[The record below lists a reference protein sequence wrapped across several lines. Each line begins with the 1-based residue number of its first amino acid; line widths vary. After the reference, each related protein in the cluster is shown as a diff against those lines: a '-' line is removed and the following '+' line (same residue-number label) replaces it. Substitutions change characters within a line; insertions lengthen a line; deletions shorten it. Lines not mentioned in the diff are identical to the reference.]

1 MQIKNY
7 LDADYWYQ
15 MYGSQA
21 IGLPL
26 VKKDG
31 FAADMLN
38 FAPNEKTSL
47 HTHEGDH
54 ILFGVEGSGWI
65 DCGDET
71 QPIIKGTCY
80 FIDGSQP
87 HRVRAGNDG
96 LFLLSIA
103 NKHQPVDS
111 EKRLVIINA

>member
-1 MQIKNY
+1 MQVKNY
-7 LDADYWYQ
+7 LDADHWYE
-15 MYGSQA
+15 MHGSDA

-26 VKKDG
+26 VKKGD

-65 DCGDET
+65 DCGNET
-71 QPIIKGTCY
+71 ELITKGTCY
-80 FIDGSQP
+80 FIDGLQP
-87 HRVRAGNDG
+87 HRVRAGSKG
-96 LFLLSIA
+96 LYLLSVA

-111 EKRLVIINA
+111 AKRLEIINA

>member
-15 MYGSQA
+15 MYGSQSV
-21 IGLPL
+21 GLPL

-65 DCGDET
+65 DCGA
-71 QPIIKGTCY
+71 
-80 FIDGSQP
+80 S
-87 HRVRAGNDG
+87 N
-96 LFLLSIA
+96 SIT
-103 NKHQPVDS
+103 NSSWYVQLRSKCRD
-111 EKRLVIINA
+111 L